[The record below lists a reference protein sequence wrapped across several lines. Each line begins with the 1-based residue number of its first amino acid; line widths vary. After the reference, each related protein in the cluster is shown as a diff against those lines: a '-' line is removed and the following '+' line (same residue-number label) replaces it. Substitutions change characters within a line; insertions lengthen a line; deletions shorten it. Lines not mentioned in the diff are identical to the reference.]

1 MSSSKSAP
9 LVTTF
14 ILSILAL
21 LVAIAIA
28 WFTQRSVVLY
38 TALNGYTPVGMM
50 HSINN
55 FSDFGGD
62 FPNGEAEMMKSS
74 IGHIYAL
81 LGQVGASDLVG
92 ALLVVA
98 AEALTLFAGGFYFA
112 RRTNPDLPVWMA
124 FGAAVLLGASTIAS
138 ADFGRWG
145 HPFYGSVYNFAYGL
159 GLAAIAAALGRRL
172 WLSGLFLGLAATV
185 HPIIT
190 LFFVVPTGIVVLF
203 RLRSYHPAHLV
214 ISALV
219 AGSLAG
225 IWFLL
230 AYTDTNLAGGTID
243 GQLFVTLTRLMS
255 SHWHPVHIGVFGE
268 RAWETVLPAT
278 ALIALCAVLMASSSA
293 TNLPVDRSLAAAILV
308 LLVTSLIGAALSE
321 TSQSPLIVKLALQR
335 ASLVAFLLA
344 AGVSIPRLLALAS
357 TGPIAVS
364 IVAAALVALTFV
376 RSHGLPIAG
385 MILFIGLLL
394 LHAYK
399 LNLSII
405 KKRVVWLSLSIC
417 IAVPVILTVNGHF
430 QALAYDSLV
439 TLPTLMT
446 ISFLLPFLMLVVG
459 RFTSPTALSV
469 AAVCLGAFFWSKAA
483 DPVSSPTAIA
493 LGSDYLDVQLWARSQ
508 TQPGSVFMVEPT
520 MSYGWRQYS
529 QRPSFGTM
537 REWLYAGW
545 IYRSDL
551 ALLTEGLRRV
561 GLFGVSQKDL
571 QKYAW
576 TMPRAKAYAELTS
589 SVRSAYNNLDAKALT
604 QLSRENGIAYF
615 VFNRS
620 FRTDVSELDVVYQND
635 SFAVVK
641 PSQ

>member
-1 MSSSKSAP
+1 MNLSKSP
-9 LVTTF
+9 PNFTPF
-14 ILSILAL
+14 ILPVLAL

-50 HSINN
+50 HAVSS
-55 FSDFGGD
+55 FSDFRGD

-74 IGHIYAL
+74 IGHIYAI
-81 LGQVGASDLVG
+81 LGQVGASDFVG
-92 ALLVVA
+92 AFLVVA

-112 RRTNPDLPVWMA
+112 RRSNPELPVWTA
-124 FGAAVLLGASTIAS
+124 FAAGILLGASTIAS

-159 GLAAIAAALGRRL
+159 GLAAVAAALGRRL
-172 WLSGLFLGLAATV
+172 SLSGLFLGLAATV

-190 LFFVVPTGIVVLF
+190 LFFAIPTGIVVLF
-203 RLRSYHPAHLV
+203 RLRSYHPAQIVL
-214 ISALV
+214 SALV
-219 AGSLAG
+219 AAGLAG
-225 IWFLL
+225 AWFLF
-230 AYTDTNLAGGTID
+230 AYSDTDIAGGTID
-243 GQLFVTLTRLMS
+243 GQFFVTLTRLMS

-268 RAWETVLPAT
+268 RAWEGLLPAT
-278 ALIALCAVLMASSSA
+278 ALFALCAVLMASSPMS
-293 TNLPVDRSLAAAILV
+293 NLVIDRSVAAAIVV
-308 LLVTSLIGAALSE
+308 LFVTSVVGAFLSE
-321 TSQSPLIVKLALQR
+321 ASQSPFVVKLALQR
-335 ASLVAFLLA
+335 ASLAALLLA
-344 AGVSIPRLLALAS
+344 AGLSIPRLLALALR
-357 TGPIAVS
+357 GPIAIS
-364 IVAAALVALTFV
+364 IFAAAFVALAFV

-385 MILFIGLLL
+385 LILFVGLLL
-394 LHAYK
+394 LHARQRD
-399 LNLSII
+399 LSIMR
-405 KKRVVWLSLSIC
+405 KRVLWLSLLTC

-430 QALAYDSLV
+430 QALVYDSLA
-439 TLPTLMT
+439 TLRTLMT

-459 RFTSPTALSV
+459 RFTSSTALSV
-469 AAVCLGAFFWSKAA
+469 AAVCLGAFLWSKTA
-483 DPVSSPTAIA
+483 DPVSSPTEIA
-493 LGSDYLDVQLWARSQ
+493 LGSDYLEVQLWARNQ

-537 REWLYAGW
+537 REWLYSGW

-561 GLFGVSQKDL
+561 GLLGVSREDL

-576 TMPRAKAYAELTS
+576 TMPRAKAYAELMS
-589 SVRSAYNNLDAKALT
+589 RVRLAYNNFDAEALT

-620 FRTDVSELDVVYQND
+620 FRTDVSELDVVYQNE

-641 PSQ
+641 TSK